1 MMRLSAT
8 APAKVNLTLHVTGQ
22 RDDGYHLL
30 DSLVVFADVGDQLTV
45 LPGQDLRMTV
55 GGPFAQGVPGDDR
68 NLVLRAARMLAE
80 MRGVDRGAL
89 IQLDKHLPHA
99 AGLGGGS
106 SDAAAALSLL
116 AQFWEVAPLPAD
128 TPEVLALGADVPACL
143 HGPGPLLLSGIGDVL
158 HRPPALPDCALVLV
172 NPRQD
177 IATPEAFKA
186 LEQKDNPAMDA
197 LPEGLDLNGFAA
209 WLSRQRNDL
218 LKPAQSMVPEIERVL
233 DRLRRLPAVKAV
245 GMSGSGATCWA
256 LVADMAAAR
265 LAARAVQV
273 AEMGWWVVP
282 GAVGQTNRATT

>member
-1 MMRLSAT
+1 MTRLTAT

-22 RDDGYHLL
+22 REDGYHLL

-45 LPGQDLRMTV
+45 LPGQDLRLSV
-55 GGPFAQGVPGDDR
+55 GGPFAHGVPSDDR
-68 NLVLRAARMLAE
+68 NLVLRAARALAQL
-80 MRGVDRGAL
+80 RGVDRGAA

-106 SDAAAALSLL
+106 SDAAVALTLL

-128 TPEVLALGADVPACL
+128 APEALALGADVPACMQ
-143 HGPGPLLLSGIGDVL
+143 GPGPLLLSGVGDIL

-177 IATPEAFKA
+177 IATPDVFKT
-186 LEQKDNPAMDA
+186 LVKKDNPAMDA
-197 LPEGLDLNGFAA
+197 LPEGLDLEGFAA
-209 WLSRQRNDL
+209 WLSAQRNDL
-218 LKPAQSMVPEIERVL
+218 LTPARALVPEIDRVL

-256 LVADMAAAR
+256 LVPNMAAAR

-282 GAVGQTNRATT
+282 GAVGQTSRATT